1 MVPSGQSEVLIE
13 EQGGLAELHV
23 SFIAERFERRNLRGC
38 LLTDLVVF
46 TCKSQ

>member
-1 MVPSGQSEVLIE
+1 MVPSGQSEVPIE
-13 EQGGLAELHV
+13 EQAGFGRTARF
-23 SFIAERFERRNLRGC
+23 FIAERFERRNLRGC